1 MKKQMIR
8 CASFLLAALMTVPT
22 FASCGGDTADTT
34 DTAPATDAQ
43 TEVETVDPN
52 DRSQIKD
59 TLPDNLDFGG
69 RTFGV
74 YCSSTKRNEEFFA
87 GLGEETG
94 EVVEDAVYRRNL
106 SVQERLNIVF
116 QSDSYDYGWKDIG
129 GEIQKL
135 VMAGDT
141 TYDLFMG
148 AQAGVTQ
155 LVTENV
161 FINAY
166 DLEYIDFSQPWW
178 NNNFMNELSVGSD
191 YRFYLSGD
199 FFMDALFWTRAVFF
213 NKKLY
218 ADYYDDADELYREV
232 LDGKWTMDRMAEI
245 SKAVYVDLNN
255 NGVSDADD
263 QLGFGTYLTMSSSDP
278 FVYGS
283 DIEFTTRDAEGFIE
297 LQMMSDDAVKLAEKL
312 VNFFYQEGS
321 YFNFDGDA
329 PKETVFIEGRMM
341 FLGNSNLGSAKN
353 LRDMKDDFGFLP
365 YPKFDEEQ
373 TEYKNLV
380 HDSNL
385 LGCIS
390 ASSANL
396 DMVGACLEAFAA
408 ETYRSVTP
416 AWYETALKVKYSRDD
431 LSTQMIDMI
440 RESATTNFIYAYNYA
455 INGMGLIYR
464 DLVTKKKTDFAS
476 ALKSKEKA
484 GLKNLEKVLDVFRG
498 IEG

>member
-1 MKKQMIR
+1 MKKSMIR
-8 CASFLLAALMTVPT
+8 CASFMLAALMAVPT
-22 FASCGGDTADTT
+22 FASCGGDSGKT
-34 DTAPATDAQ
+34 DTPAVTEAQ
-43 TEVETVDPN
+43 TEVETIDPN
-52 DRSQIKD
+52 DRSLTKD
-59 TLPDNLDFGG
+59 TLPDGLDFSG
-69 RTFGV
+69 RTFRI
-74 YCSSTKRNEEFFA
+74 YCSSTMRNEEFFA

-94 EVVEDAVYRRNL
+94 EIVEDAVYRRNL

-116 QSDSYDYGWKDIG
+116 ESDSYDYNWRDIG

-135 VMAGDT
+135 VMAGDP

-166 DLEYIDFSQPWW
+166 DIEYLDFSQPWW

-199 FFMDALFWTRAVFF
+199 FFMDALFWTRAIFF
-213 NKKLY
+213 NKKMY
-218 ADYYDDADELYREV
+218 ADFYDNADELYEEV
-232 LDGKWTMDRMAEI
+232 LAGKWTMDRMAEI

-283 DIEFTTRDAEGFIE
+283 DVVFTQRDADGFIE

-329 PKETVFIEGRMM
+329 PKETVFIEG
-341 FLGNSNLGSAKN
+341 
-353 LRDMKDDFGFLP
+353 
-365 YPKFDEEQ
+365 
-373 TEYKNLV
+373 
-380 HDSNL
+380 
-385 LGCIS
+385 
-390 ASSANL
+390 
-396 DMVGACLEAFAA
+396 
-408 ETYRSVTP
+408 
-416 AWYETALKVKYSRDD
+416 
-431 LSTQMIDMI
+431 
-440 RESATTNFIYAYNYA
+440 
-455 INGMGLIYR
+455 
-464 DLVTKKKTDFAS
+464 
-476 ALKSKEKA
+476 
-484 GLKNLEKVLDVFRG
+484 
-498 IEG
+498 